1 MRCLFNFPLLNIA
14 KQHRGISL
22 GAVAVMGPGA
32 FFLLT
37 SVPAVLPH
45 VDFARVGFDRV
56 AHDHRRGR

>member
-1 MRCLFNFPLLNIA
+1 MFNFPLLNIA

-45 VDFARVGFDRV
+45 VDFARVGLDRV